1 VGELLG
7 TERERSAFAPSLSP
21 ASRLIGN
28 AWVILTLGTLVSA
41 ARRAAAGSRHPWP
54 KSGTGRRSAEACSA
68 RGSYHLS
75 QQHTFTGRLTSAMPD
90 AMLHLAHPLTEEA
103 G

>member
-1 VGELLG
+1 MGELLG
-7 TERERSAFAPSLSP
+7 TERGRSAFAPSLSP

-54 KSGTGRRSAEACSA
+54 KSRI
-68 RGSYHLS
+68 RG
-75 QQHTFTGRLTSAMPD
+75 GG
-90 AMLHLAHPLTEEA
+90 PLKRAVLVGAIT
-103 G
+103 